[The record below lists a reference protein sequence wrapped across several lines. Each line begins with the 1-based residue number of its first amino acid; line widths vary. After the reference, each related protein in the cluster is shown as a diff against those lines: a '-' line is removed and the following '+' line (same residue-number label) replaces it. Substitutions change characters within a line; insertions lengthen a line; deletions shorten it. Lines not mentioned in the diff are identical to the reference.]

1 MLEVLE
7 VCVFRNVANTK
18 VMVHWHRLNLIYTS
32 LNHWRSIE
40 ARFSRWCLPVFS
52 FPGKYNFSSF
62 SSSFGKW
69 VEIFNSRLIAQCCI
83 PNEAMKT
90 LLVYLSNLCLEF
102 LGKHSPHSQMHTQ
115 PFKNWLEY
123 QWLAFI
129 HRHHSCTSNIFNNPL
144 TWAIKC
150 SSQPPEPN
158 C

>member
-1 MLEVLE
+1 MCVTTFVFRLLEYLKQSQRPTWKTHKNKLFFKKTNKIDHDSSVASETFARVLEVLE

-83 PNEAMKT
+83 PNDFFMRQWKH
-90 LLVYLSNLCLEF
+90 YLFTCQTF
-102 LGKHSPHSQMHTQ
+102 V
-115 PFKNWLEY
+115 
-123 QWLAFI
+123 
-129 HRHHSCTSNIFNNPL
+129 
-144 TWAIKC
+144 
-150 SSQPPEPN
+150 
-158 C
+158 

>member
-1 MLEVLE
+1 
-7 VCVFRNVANTK
+7 
-18 VMVHWHRLNLIYTS
+18 MVHWHRLNLIYTS

-40 ARFSRWCLPVFS
+40 ARFSRWCLPVF

-69 VEIFNSRLIAQCCI
+69 VEIFNSRLIAQWCI
-83 PNEAMKT
+83 PNEFLGGNENIT
-90 LLVYLSNLCLEF
+90 CLLVKPFFEVCLEF

-115 PFKNWLEY
+115 PFKNWLED
-123 QWLAFI
+123 QRLAFI